1 MDYFILKENIL
12 LWFIQ
17 PSILPKTNITQQVFL
32 FGPFSCEAHDSQ
44 KDIFEGN
51 QPPQNL
57 DFKKQK
63 WNVIL
68 NISNKILKKNKRIK
82 RVKSNIF
89 HVIIVAI

>member
-1 MDYFILKENIL
+1 MIVDRIFKLFIHSYLTTMNYFILKENIL

-51 QPPQNL
+51 HP
-57 DFKKQK
+57 
-63 WNVIL
+63 
-68 NISNKILKKNKRIK
+68 KI
-82 RVKSNIF
+82 
-89 HVIIVAI
+89 